1 MARRSTA
8 IGLVGVFIAGLGATT
23 LGGGGSTARA
33 QTPGQDPPD
42 ARLDKRDRGWVS
54 VSERVALG
62 VEEPTW
68 IKEHSKVHP
77 DVRRALGHQKQVET
91 NLEKERHWIDIVDR
105 EGPEAFLG
113 YAYVVVHLE
122 YSPEKEKGD
131 SAARRASIR
140 KLQDSVLSKL
150 TAVDFRYW
158 LRFPDHPAIIGFVN
172 EVGLKKLAEDKD
184 VRAVGLDAKPF
195 PAMHESEARFYQQGS
210 YLVDG
215 VLPKVSPLVKAAFEK
230 DDEVYVWVTLH
241 PKEGQEERTVA
252 SFRTGRA
259 LNNRVLGQLSA
270 QDFNVT
276 EMSDETPY
284 FAGWLTKVALVKVA
298 EDTDVLNV
306 GLPAPL
312 PKVQGQGRK
321 GP

>member
-1 MARRSTA
+1 MARRSAA
-8 IGLVGVFIAGLGATT
+8 IRLVGVFILSLAVTT
-23 LGGGGSTARA
+23 PGGGGSTARA

-68 IKEHSKVHP
+68 IKEHGKVHP

-113 YAYVVVHLE
+113 YCYVVVYLE
-122 YSPEKEKGD
+122 YSPRDKGG
-131 SAARRASIR
+131 SEAHRAAIR
-140 KLQDSVLSKL
+140 KLQDSVLSRL

-158 LRFPDHPAIIGFVN
+158 LRFPEQPVIIGFVN

-184 VRAVGLDAKPF
+184 VRAVGLDGKAYPEL
-195 PAMHESEARFYQQGS
+195 HEAQFYQQGS
-210 YLVDG
+210 DAVNG
-215 VLPKVSPLVKAAFEK
+215 VLPKISPQVAAAM
-230 DDEVYVWVTLH
+230 DNADEVYVWVTVRG
-241 PKEGQEERTVA
+241 KDAEKERTLE
-252 SFRTGRA
+252 SFGRGRT
-259 LNNRVLGQLSA
+259 LNDRVLARLSA
-270 QDFNVT
+270 REFNVT
-276 EMSDETPY
+276 GMDDVTPH
-284 FAGWLTKVALVKVA
+284 FRGWVTTAGLAKLT
-298 EDTDVLNV
+298 EDADVCNA

-312 PKVQGQGRK
+312 GRVGGKGRK

>member
-1 MARRSTA
+1 MMRKSTA
-8 IGLVGVFIAGLGATT
+8 IGLVGVFIVGLAATGP
-23 LGGGGSTARA
+23 GGGGSAALA
-33 QTPGQDPPD
+33 QTPGQDRPA
-42 ARLDKRDRGWVS
+42 ARLEKRDRGWVS
-54 VSERVALG
+54 VNERIALG
-62 VEEPTW
+62 VAEPTW
-68 IKEHSKVHP
+68 IKEHGKVHP
-77 DVRRALGHQKQVET
+77 DVRRALADQKQVE
-91 NLEKERHWIDIVDR
+91 NDLDKERDWIDVVDR

-113 YAYVVVHLE
+113 YCYVVVHLE
-122 YSPEKEKGD
+122 YSPRDKGGSEAD
-131 SAARRASIR
+131 RAAIR
-140 KLQDSVLSKL
+140 KLQDSALSRL

-158 LRFPDHPAIIGFVN
+158 LRFPERPALIGFVN
-172 EVGLKKLAEDKD
+172 ETGLKKLVEDKD
-184 VRAVGLDAKPF
+184 VRAVGLDSKPL
-195 PAMHESEARFYQQGS
+195 PAMHESEARFYQEGS

-241 PKEGQEERTVA
+241 AKEGQEERTVA
-252 SFRTGRA
+252 SFRRGRA
-259 LNNRVLGQLSA
+259 LNDRVLARLSA
-270 QDFNVT
+270 QEFNVT

-284 FAGWLTKVALVKVA
+284 FAGWLTKVALTKVA